1 MLFLIY
7 LNFDSLLNVQDLV
20 IAINII
26 IGNLNPNTQQSIA
39 ADMNGDNT
47 IDVLDIVI
55 LVNTILQR

>member
-1 MLFLIY
+1 
-7 LNFDSLLNVQDLV
+7 VQDLV

-26 IGNLNPNTQQSIA
+26 IGNLNPNTQQSVA